1 MIMQQSRVILADK
14 HLNMLGGICRLLE
27 DEAQTVLMVADSES
41 LYHALEN
48 HTPDVVVADLTL
60 SVSKETNIAWALKKD
75 FPKIK
80 VIILSLHD
88 EKSIIDD
95 VMAAGVEGFVLKR
108 RAVIDLIPALREVL
122 DGRKYISPDMNG
134 AS

>member
-1 MIMQQSRVILADK
+1 
-14 HLNMLGGICRLLE
+14 
-27 DEAQTVLMVADSES
+27 MVADSES

>member
-1 MIMQQSRVILADK
+1 MQQSRVILADK

-48 HTPDVVVADLTL
+48 HTPDAVVADLTL

-75 FPKIK
+75 FPNIRI
-80 VIILSLHD
+80 IILSLHD
-88 EKSIIDD
+88 EKSIVDD

-108 RAVIDLIPALREVL
+108 RAVVDLIPAIHEVIE
-122 DGRKYISPDMNG
+122 GRKYISPDMNG